1 MPIITNEISPN
12 CTHGLLVGVVHER
25 VSLLD
30 QPPSKILNLV
40 KVIAGVDDLVP
51 SDTEHLQ
58 ISLERRLE
66 LVLLLF
72 RVGIV
77 ETKDELAFVLVGEE
91 AVENTGLDVTNVEV
105 T

>member
-1 MPIITNEISPN
+1 MSIVTNEISPN
-12 CTHGLLVGVVHER
+12 CTHGLLVGVVHEG

-30 QPPSKILNLV
+30 QPPSKVLNLV

-77 ETKDELAFVLVGEE
+77 ETKDELALVLVGEE
-91 AVENTGLDVTNVEV
+91 AVENTGLDVTDVKV